1 MSYTP
6 EFRASALVT
15 LKLNDGDVR
24 KSAQQLGV
32 PFQTLYRWKSENE
45 TLKKDL
51 AIAADEVY
59 DDVEADFRHDL
70 KALRNNVL
78 NHVGGIYGELK
89 AREGI
94 ISLAV
99 LIDKVELLSGNATAR
114 TAVIGNGDTIDEAIE
129 RLNREFEHRVNS
141 RKVQSVVSPD
151 GGNGESQPTTSTGE
165 VVELA
170 SDGGSGIR
178 QDENGSGVAGS
189 PSDPQ

>member
-189 PSDPQ
+189 PSNPQ

>member
-1 MSYTP
+1 MAYTP

-15 LKLNDGDVR
+15 LKINNENFPV
-24 KSAQQLGV
+24 SAQQLGV
-32 PFQTLYRWKSENE
+32 PVSTLYRWKNENE
-45 TLKKDL
+45 TLKKEL
-51 AIAADEVY
+51 AIATDEVY
-59 DDVEADFRHDL
+59 DKVEEDFRNDL

-78 NHVGGIYGELK
+78 THVGGIYNELK

-99 LIDKVELLSGNATAR
+99 LIDKVELLSGNATSR
-114 TAVIGNGDTIDEAIE
+114 TAVIGNGDTVDEAIE
-129 RLNREFEHRVNS
+129 RLNREFENRVNS
-141 RKVQSVVSPD
+141 RQIQGVVSSD
-151 GGNGESQPTTSTGE
+151 GGDGESQPTASNGGM
-165 VVELA
+165 VELV

>member
-1 MSYTP
+1 MAYTP

-15 LKLNDGDVR
+15 LKINNENFPV
-24 KSAQQLGV
+24 SAQQLGIPV
-32 PFQTLYRWKSENE
+32 STLYRWKNENE

-51 AIAADEVY
+51 AIATDEVY
-59 DDVEADFRHDL
+59 DKVEEDFRNDL

-78 NHVGGIYGELK
+78 THVGGIYNELK

-99 LIDKVELLSGNATAR
+99 LIDKVELLSGNATSR
-114 TAVIGNGDTIDEAIE
+114 TAVIGNGDTVDEAIE

-141 RKVQSVVSPD
+141 RSISGVVSSD
-151 GGNGESQPTTSTGE
+151 GGNGESQPTASNGE
-165 VVELA
+165 LVELA

-178 QDENGSGVAGS
+178 QDEDRSGVASS

>member
-129 RLNREFEHRVNS
+129 RLNREFEQRVNS
-141 RKVQSVVSPD
+141 RKVQSVVSPN
-151 GGNGESQPTTSTGE
+151 GGNGESQPTASVGE

-189 PSDPQ
+189 PSNPQ